1 MANAQTWIGA
11 GAEGDSLDLTKIS
24 VAVSAEAAAL
34 HQILNSSKVS
44 GMVRIRREAST
55 AAANA
60 QKNFKRLSLVAIF
73 GAAIATLSSG
83 LLLYGAG
90 SDASAPT
97 PAVTQAAP
105 APAPATQPTAAPA
118 GAAASDT
125 VEQGLVRWVKQHRTS
140 IMVIQVIFLL
150 AASVAAAF
158 LSGQKL
164 VERWAENR
172 NKAEAMR
179 LEIFNEILNQAHEM
193 VPAQLAAPDLGNP
206 ISQTLEFFRRYQHE
220 LQIRYYGKGIAR
232 HGGSAATLTW
242 LTAILAG
249 LAAVTGVIGGFG
261 GSAVI
266 LSAFLGIAVPI
277 LLSAAQSWRATSR
290 DSDKADAYGKAKAD
304 LDRILLDLDAVR
316 AKAALG
322 DAAEVRTYIDSV
334 HVVMT
339 TENGGWIPASKI

>member
-1 MANAQTWIGA
+1 MPGAQTWIGESA
-11 GAEGDSLDLTKIS
+11 DGDSLDRTKLMA
-24 VAVSAEAAAL
+24 AVSSEAVAL

-44 GMVRIRREAST
+44 GMMRIRREASAI
-55 AAANA
+55 AAKA
-60 QKNFKRLSLVAIF
+60 QKDFKRLSLVAIF
-73 GAAIATLSSG
+73 GAAIAALSSG

-90 SDASAPT
+90 SDASAPA

-105 APAPATQPTAAPA
+105 APASTAAPGI
-118 GAAASDT
+118 GAAPDT
-125 VEQGLVRWVKQHRTS
+125 VERGLVRWVKQHRTS

-150 AASVAAAF
+150 AASIAAAV

-179 LEIFNEILNQAHEM
+179 QEIFSVILNKAHEM
-193 VPAQLAAPDLGNP
+193 VPAPLAAPDLGNP
-206 ISQTLEFFRRYQHE
+206 ISQALEFFRRYQHE
-220 LQIRYYGKGIAR
+220 LQIRFYGKGFAR
-232 HGGSAATLTW
+232 HEGWAAKLTW
-242 LTAILAG
+242 LTAALAG
-249 LAAVTGVIGGFG
+249 LAAVTGVIAGLG

-290 DSDKADAYGKAKAD
+290 DSDKADAYGKAKTE

-322 DAAEVRTYIDSV
+322 DAAEVRAYIDSV

-339 TENGGWIPASKI
+339 TESGGWIPASKV